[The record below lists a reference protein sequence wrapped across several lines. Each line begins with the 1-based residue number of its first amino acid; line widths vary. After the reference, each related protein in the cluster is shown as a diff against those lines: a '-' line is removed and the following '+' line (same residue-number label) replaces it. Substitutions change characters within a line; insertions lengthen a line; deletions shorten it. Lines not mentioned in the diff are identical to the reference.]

1 VLVDLTVDTAV
12 VLEDLALESVLNTVP
27 QAAALV
33 LMVPAELVD
42 TQVLEVPVVLTVVT
56 LAVLDPV
63 LVVNTEPLVVDLELV
78 VLEPTVL
85 VVTPV
90 VLVAS
95 LEDTLVA
102 ETVSAANMEL
112 QAVVLVLVVQ
122 EEPVVT
128 QVLMVPTALDLVDT
142 LVELEVLVEP
152 EVPEDTAELE
162 VLAVSMVP
170 VGTLVAVQASEVNTE
185 PQAAA
190 LVLVVPAVLE
200 VTLALM
206 VLMDLVLVVTLEL
219 EVPVVL
225 EQPADTPVLEMVS
238 EANMEPQAAVLVPVV
253 LEELVVTQVLM
264 APTVLELADTL
275 EVLVPVLVLNMV
287 LQAAVLVLVVLAV
300 LLVAMLAVLTVLA
313 LNTELQVVLEVSE
326 VVPEESE
333 EELEVSVEAPEA
345 SAVVPMASEEVPVVS
360 EEVLA
365 VAKSSNVSTRKF
377 TSTLPH
383 QRLRKPHVQFLE
395 VQRFLRSQRSS
406 TKSCSSRLPHLLPNK
421 LWILTTLSLLLPS
434 RRPSS
439 TSCSS
444 VQAMTKL
451 NPKSLPLLLLP
462 PLPPNPRFTSSVT
475 VTTVPEVL
483 VALVLVVVPMVMLS
497 EVLMVVP
504 LAELVLLALMVV
516 LLVLVEI
523 SVELLA
529 VTELNTELLVL
540 ALVLVVM
547 ELNTELLVLALV
559 PEVLEV
565 TTKRRQMIE
574 ISCHLLV
581 NL

>member
-1 VLVDLTVDTAV
+1 VLVDLTVDTSV

-90 VLVAS
+90 VLEVLVAS

-326 VVPEESE
+326 VVPEE
-333 EELEVSVEAPEA
+333 
-345 SAVVPMASEEVPVVS
+345 
-360 EEVLA
+360 
-365 VAKSSNVSTRKF
+365 
-377 TSTLPH
+377 
-383 QRLRKPHVQFLE
+383 
-395 VQRFLRSQRSS
+395 
-406 TKSCSSRLPHLLPNK
+406 
-421 LWILTTLSLLLPS
+421 
-434 RRPSS
+434 
-439 TSCSS
+439 
-444 VQAMTKL
+444 
-451 NPKSLPLLLLP
+451 
-462 PLPPNPRFTSSVT
+462 
-475 VTTVPEVL
+475 
-483 VALVLVVVPMVMLS
+483 
-497 EVLMVVP
+497 
-504 LAELVLLALMVV
+504 
-516 LLVLVEI
+516 
-523 SVELLA
+523 
-529 VTELNTELLVL
+529 
-540 ALVLVVM
+540 
-547 ELNTELLVLALV
+547 
-559 PEVLEV
+559 
-565 TTKRRQMIE
+565 
-574 ISCHLLV
+574 
-581 NL
+581 